1 MGNIGNVIN
10 GLKPAIGMIIV
21 QVAYAGLSILY
32 KLVVEDG
39 MNMSVLIAYRTLFAT
54 SFVVP
59 LAFFMERK
67 SKPKIT
73 PDVLFQSFLCG
84 LFGVTLQQNLYVRAV
99 AFASA
104 TYAST
109 MTNLIPGVTFIL
121 ALCFGLERLKI
132 RTLTGKAKVIG
143 TIMGIGGVMII
154 TFYKTKEIH
163 IWPTHH
169 VNMIKHNQS
178 HISPTN
184 QVLGSAFGF
193 GNCLCYSMWLIL
205 QAKMSEKF
213 PWQYSSAA
221 LVSAMACIQVIIFAL
236 CMERNWNQWKLGWNI
251 KLLSVAYTGIVA
263 SGIALVLISWCVRLR
278 GPLYASTFNP
288 LSLVIVTIAAS
299 LILDERLYVGSI
311 IGSIL
316 VVLGLY
322 TVLWGKGKEYEN
334 MAKEKLTKV
343 VSTNGQTLKII
354 ITTNNHSDNNIN
366 NGIDMKLSREGQQQ
380 NGVKDC
386 SSNKGNQGN
395 EGKVTPLN
403 NEDSKPS
410 T

>member
-10 GLKPAIGMIIV
+10 GLKPAFGMIIV

-39 MNMSVLIAYRTLFAT
+39 MSMSVLIAYRTLIAT

-73 PDVLFQSFLCG
+73 PEVLLQSFFCG
-84 LFGVTLQQNLYVRAV
+84 LFGVTLQQNLYVGAV

-104 TYAST
+104 TYASA

-132 RTLTGKAKVIG
+132 RTLTGKAKVVG
-143 TIMGIGGVMII
+143 TLMGIGGVMII
-154 TFYKTKEIH
+154 TFYKTREIH

-169 VNMIKHNQS
+169 LNFKKNNDQS

-184 QVLGSAFGF
+184 LFLGSAFGF
-193 GNCLCYSMWLIL
+193 GNCLCYSMWLII
-205 QAKMSEKF
+205 QARMSEKF

-221 LVSAMACIQVIIFAL
+221 LVSGMACIQVIIFAL
-236 CMERNWNQWKLGWNI
+236 CMERNWNQWRLGWNI
-251 KLLSVAYTGIVA
+251 KLLAVVYTGIVP

-278 GPLYASTFNP
+278 GPLFASIFNP

-299 LILDERLYVGSI
+299 LILDERFFVGRYKYS
-311 IGSIL
+311 
-316 VVLGLY
+316 LG
-322 TVLWGKGKEYEN
+322 E
-334 MAKEKLTKV
+334 
-343 VSTNGQTLKII
+343 VSNEL
-354 ITTNNHSDNNIN
+354 N
-366 NGIDMKLSREGQQQ
+366 SR
-380 NGVKDC
+380 
-386 SSNKGNQGN
+386 
-395 EGKVTPLN
+395 
-403 NEDSKPS
+403 
-410 T
+410 